1 MSTTPI
7 VAAILAALADGP
19 MTTDALIEETGFER
33 PAIVQT
39 LAQLKHER
47 QAYPGRGGWRAGE
60 PAAPRVHTHEAS
72 APTPEPAPK
81 QKRPREAPAAMAPE
95 KRTSPRVKGTRRA
108 TKPTKPTKARAVKR
122 FPRSAPR
129 AAQDA
134 QPVEVFIPLRRG
146 AKYVFGVTERG
157 ELTIT
162 DYKDSAK
169 TFALNA
175 LDTAGLARCLER
187 WAPMLAK
194 IREAA

>member
-7 VAAILAALADGP
+7 AAAILAALADGP

-81 QKRPREAPAAMAPE
+81 QKRPREAPAALAPE

-108 TKPTKPTKARAVKR
+108 TKPTKPTKARAAKR
-122 FPRSAPR
+122 TRSAPR
-129 AAQDA
+129 RARSDR
-134 QPVEVFIPLRRG
+134 PVETYIPMRRG
-146 AKYVFGVTERG
+146 AKYVFGVNERG

-162 DYKDSAK
+162 DYAHPEKHF
-169 TFALNA
+169 TLNP

-187 WAPMLAK
+187 WAPLLAK